1 MAGIFQ
7 KRIGFIG
14 VVLLLALAWTVQ
26 GQVRLRTSSAYNQIT
41 VEDAG
46 GYRLLRFNG
55 SMETR
60 MWLPNPLFGHFEYTE
75 YFQMPLIFNP
85 KPKRMLLMGWAA
97 AARFGRSIIII
108 RTSI

>member
-1 MAGIFQ
+1 MAGIFP
-7 KRIGFIG
+7 KRIGLSG
-14 VVLLLALAWTVQ
+14 VVLLLALAWSVQ

-75 YFQMPLIFNP
+75 YFQMPLS
-85 KPKRMLLMGWAA
+85 GQAYY
-97 AARFGRSIIII
+97 
-108 RTSI
+108 